1 MMVYRQLYRSVAVLR
16 AQCKPGSV
24 IACFEVRSH
33 IFHSFNYDV
42 AL

>member
-1 MMVYRQLYRSVAVLR
+1 MMVYSQYTDQWQHSARNANREASHML
-16 AQCKPGSV
+16 
-24 IACFEVRSH
+24 RSH